1 MRAVE
6 VNDVHKSYGDVVALD
21 GVSLSV
27 EEREIY
33 GLLGPNGAGK
43 TTLMEIRAGLRTP
56 DSGEV
61 RVLGRDVLREP
72 REVRGLVGFNP
83 QETLLYD
90 SLTARENLEFVAA
103 LYSMAREEFQE
114 RLRELTDLLGMGD
127 FLDRRVGKLSGGQK
141 RRVSLAASLLHR
153 PPVIILD
160 EPTVG
165 LDPDA
170 RRDFWD
176 LIERLRS
183 EGRTVLIS
191 THYMEEADE
200 LCDRVAIID
209 RGRIVAVGRP
219 EELKARH
226 GGRSK
231 IIVRV
236 RRRHVERAL
245 EILRVRSLEL
255 TSEGIVIEAEDPR
268 TLVPDL
274 VYDLQ
279 SVGVDPESVEIRSP
293 TLEDVFLNLTG
304 RRLAE
309 VVE

>member
-1 MRAVE
+1 MPAVE
-6 VNDVHKSYGDVVALD
+6 VNEVRKSYGDVVALD
-21 GVSLSV
+21 GVSLAV
-27 EEREIY
+27 DDGEIY

-43 TTLMEIRAGLRTP
+43 TTLMEIIAGLRAP

-61 RVLGRDVLREP
+61 RVLGVDVVEHPRRVRE
-72 REVRGLVGFNP
+72 LVGFNP

-103 LYSMAREEFQE
+103 LYSMPRDEFQR
-114 RLRELTDLLGMGD
+114 RLEELTDLLGMAE
-127 FLDRRVGKLSGGQK
+127 FLDRRTGKLSGGQR

-176 LIERLRS
+176 LIEGLRS
-183 EGRTVLIS
+183 EGRTLLIS

-219 EELKARH
+219 EELKARR

-231 IIVRV
+231 VIVRV
-236 RRRHVERAL
+236 RRRHVDRAL
-245 EILRVRSLEL
+245 EILGGHSPSL
-255 TSEGIVIEAEDPR
+255 TADGIVIEAEDPR

-274 VYDLQ
+274 VSLLQ
-279 SVGVDPESVEIRSP
+279 SKGVDPESVEIRSP

>member
-1 MRAVE
+1 MPAVE
-6 VNDVHKSYGDVVALD
+6 VNEVRKSYGDVVALN
-21 GVSLSV
+21 GVSLTV
-27 EEREIY
+27 EEGEIY

-43 TTLMEIRAGLRTP
+43 STLMEIIAGLRTP

-61 RVLGRDVLREP
+61 RVLGRDVIKEP
-72 REVRGLVGFNP
+72 KEIRKLVGFNP

-90 SLTARENLEFVAA
+90 MLTARENLEFVAS
-103 LYSMAREEFQE
+103 LHSMSREEFQE
-114 RLRELTDLLGMGD
+114 RLRELTDLLAMGD
-127 FLDRRVGKLSGGQK
+127 FLDRRVEELSGGQR

-170 RRDFWD
+170 RREFWD
-176 LIERLRS
+176 LIEGLRA
-183 EGRTVLIS
+183 EGRTILIS

-209 RGRIVAVGRP
+209 RGRIVTVGAP
-219 EELKARH
+219 EELKAKH
-226 GGRSK
+226 GGKSK
-231 IIVRV
+231 VIVRV
-236 RRRHVERAL
+236 RRRHVEPAL
-245 EILRVRSLEL
+245 AILADYSPEVGP
-255 TSEGIVIEAEDPR
+255 EGMVISADDPR

-274 VYDLQ
+274 VSSLQ
-279 SVGVDPESVEIRSP
+279 AQGVDPESIEIRSP

-304 RRLAE
+304 KRLAE